1 MSISG
6 NGRERAVALLF
17 GFGRPSRSDY
27 PRRVLKLVLP
37 KGSLERSTMDLFEA
51 ADLPVRRDSS
61 VSYKATIDDPRIE
74 SVQILRPQEIP
85 TYVADGLF
93 DLGITGR
100 DWVEETGSQ
109 VTSLGELR
117 YSKATTNPI
126 TVVVAVPGDSEYRSV
141 SDLPSGVRVS
151 TEYPE
156 LTRRFF
162 ADKGVDA
169 DIRLSYGATEA
180 KVPDIVDCVVD
191 ITETGSALRAAGL
204 RVIDVILV
212 SYTELVAN
220 PAAFADPDKR
230 HAMEQVLTLLSGVL
244 EARGKVLVKLNVA
257 TDALDAVIEVLP
269 AMKTPTVNELYGSAG
284 YAVETVVPKNEINI
298 LIPALK
304 DAGATDIIELP
315 LSKIVH

>member
-1 MSISG
+1 M
-6 NGRERAVALLF
+6 
-17 GFGRPSRSDY
+17 
-27 PRRVLKLVLP
+27 LKLVLP

-61 VSYKATIDDPRIE
+61 VSYKATVDDPRIE
-74 SVQILRPQEIP
+74 SVRILRPQEIP

-109 VTSLGELR
+109 VTSLGELK

-126 TVVVAVPGDSEYRSV
+126 TVVVAVPGDSAYQSV

-191 ITETGSALRAAGL
+191 ITETGSALKAAGL

-220 PAAFADPDKR
+220 PSSCEDPEKR
-230 HAMEQVLTLLSGVL
+230 HAMEQVLTLLRGVL

-257 TDALDAVIEVLP
+257 ADALDGVIEVLP

-298 LIPALK
+298 LIPALS

>member
-74 SVQILRPQEIP
+74 SVRILRPQEIP

>member
-1 MSISG
+1 
-6 NGRERAVALLF
+6 
-17 GFGRPSRSDY
+17 
-27 PRRVLKLVLP
+27 
-37 KGSLERSTMDLFEA
+37 MDLFEA

-61 VSYKATIDDPRIE
+61 VSYKADIADPRIE
-74 SVQILRPQEIP
+74 SVRILRPQEIP

-100 DWVEETGSQ
+100 DWVEETGSE
-109 VTSLGELR
+109 VASLGELK

-126 TVVVAVPGDSEYRSV
+126 TVVVAVPGDSPYESV

-156 LTRRFF
+156 LTKRFF
-162 ADKGVDA
+162 AGKGVDA

-220 PAAFADPDKR
+220 PASYADPDKR
-230 HAMEQVLTLLSGVL
+230 HAMEQVMTLLRGVL
-244 EARGKVLVKLNVA
+244 EACGKVLVKLNVA
-257 TDALDAVIEVLP
+257 AESLDAVIGVLP

-304 DAGATDIIELP
+304 DAGATDLIELP